1 MNTELPAA
9 NIVMMLTSTT
19 PVEKR
24 VELAK
29 EQIAVREQVIEH
41 LRGWL
46 KIHDKEHA

>member
-1 MNTELPAA
+1 
-9 NIVMMLTSTT
+9 MMLTSKTT
-19 PVEKR
+19 PIEKR

-29 EQIAVREQVIEH
+29 EQIAVREQVVEH